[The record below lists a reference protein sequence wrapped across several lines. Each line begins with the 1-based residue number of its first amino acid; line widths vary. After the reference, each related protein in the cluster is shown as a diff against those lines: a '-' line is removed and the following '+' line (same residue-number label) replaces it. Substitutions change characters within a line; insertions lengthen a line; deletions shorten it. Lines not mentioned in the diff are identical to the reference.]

1 MWHDFCCF
9 LSGGG
14 NKMKKTLFFIVIV
27 AFFVSSG
34 FSNGQED
41 YSDYAFAWLSYVKGD
56 VYIQR
61 VGDLGYEEGVVNLL
75 IVEGDKLGTR
85 EGRAE
90 VHFGKRNY
98 LRIDS
103 DTQLDFV
110 KLPQNGEGEAKLHLL
125 SGKIY
130 LRINFLDGERN
141 FEVHSP
147 DASFYIIEE
156 GLYRLEVKEG
166 ETELFV
172 FEGKVEAAG
181 EESSFEVEGGEK
193 LVSSNGHFLSE
204 PGLFYESQD
213 DSFAQW
219 NGSRDSLHQRAVSRR
234 YLASELEDYE
244 AELAESGRWVYEQ
257 PYGYVWTPYVS
268 YHDWR
273 PYYYGR
279 WVWYPISG
287 WTWVSYEPWGWCVYH
302 YGRWHWRLGLGWYWI
317 PQRVWSPAWVHWYW
331 GYDYVGWCPL
341 SCYGYPVV
349 IINNNFYGHGYGRY
363 YPSHSRA
370 LTVVRKD
377 QLRSRTISR
386 AALSQDKILS
396 LGKISLSS
404 KQPGYQPTLKQLSA
418 EDIKAARVFSR
429 SSLRPVS
436 KSYGLGKNISHN
448 QLKSLPSRRS
458 SSGISRS
465 ISESGVAGASDKIAR
480 VANSRMSPRI
490 FESRLSSS
498 SPRKSEAVR
507 SGQASLDRS
516 GSTVSAPRS
525 YPSRMSRP
533 STRSI
538 SAPSSSSGERSPFSF
553 GIERKRSNSS
563 SSRTFSSRLDT
574 RPHSE
579 KIRSSPSFRSGPS
592 SPSSSKRSS
601 FLSSIPSHSKRNF
614 SSRASSALGSRISTS
629 GSRSSSSGSA
639 ASHSSTRRSSSNSRS
654 GKSVKKN

>member
-1 MWHDFCCF
+1 MIFAVF
-9 LSGGG
+9 LSRRG
-14 NKMKKTLFFIVIV
+14 NKMKKTLFFIVFA

-34 FSNGQED
+34 FSYGQED
-41 YSDYAFAWLSYVKGD
+41 YSDYAFARLSYVKGD

-61 VGDLGYEEGVVNLL
+61 AADLGYEEGVVNLL

-103 DTQLDFV
+103 DTQVDFV
-110 KLPQNGEGEAKLHLL
+110 KLPQNGEGEVKLHLL

-130 LRINFLDGERN
+130 LRINFLDGERS
-141 FEVHSP
+141 FEIHSP

-156 GLYRLEVKEG
+156 GLCRLEAREGG

-181 EESSFEVEGGEK
+181 EDSSLEVESEEK
-193 LVSSNGHFLSE
+193 LISSNGYFLSE
-204 PGLFYESQD
+204 PVLFYESRD

-219 NGSRDSLHQRAVSRR
+219 NDSRDSLHQRAIGRR
-234 YLASELEDYE
+234 YLPSELEDYE
-244 AELAESGRWVYEQ
+244 VELADSGRWVYEQ
-257 PYGYVWTPYVS
+257 PYGYVWTPHVS
-268 YHDWR
+268 YSDWR

-279 WVWYPISG
+279 WVWYPLSG

-317 PQRVWSPAWVHWYW
+317 PHRLWSPAWVHWYW
-331 GYDYVGWCPL
+331 GYDYIGWCPL
-341 SCYGYPVV
+341 SYYGYPVV
-349 IINNNFYGHGYGRY
+349 IINNNFYGHDYGRY

-377 QLRSRTISR
+377 QLRSRTISQM
-386 AALSQDKILS
+386 ALSQDKILR

-404 KQPGYQPTLKQLSA
+404 KQPDYRPALKELSA
-418 EDIKAARVFSR
+418 HDIKAAQVLSR

-436 KSYGLGKNISHN
+436 KSYGSVKNLSHT

-458 SSGISRS
+458 SNDISRS
-465 ISESGVAGASDKIAR
+465 ISESRAEGASDKIRR
-480 VANSRMSPRI
+480 VANSRISPRI

-507 SGQASLDRS
+507 SGQASSDRS
-516 GSTVSAPRS
+516 GSYVLAPRS

-533 STRSI
+533 SPRSI
-538 SAPSSSSGERSPFSF
+538 SPPPSSSREERPFSF
-553 GIERKRSNSS
+553 RIERERSNLSS
-563 SSRTFSSRLDT
+563 PSAFSPRLDA

-579 KIRSSPSFRSGPS
+579 RIRPSLSFRSGSS
-592 SPSSSKRSS
+592 SPSSSFRSS
-601 FLSSIPSHSKRNF
+601 SSSSIPSRSERSF
-614 SSRASSALGSRISTS
+614 SSRANSAPGSKSSTPSSRSSTS
-629 GSRSSSSGSA
+629 GSA
-639 ASHSSTRRSSSNSRS
+639 VSHSSTRSSSSNSPS
-654 GKSVKKN
+654 GKNIKKN